1 MRDFGLADAGV
12 KVGAIAQ
19 KALKSADRLRA
30 VIVNARNGF
39 RELTSTSDRQEIHT
53 VCNKAD
59 RSLAYVRSELSKI
72 KNTAAEEKVRE
83 VWQDVNALEDILY
96 DWRTAYPDDTSPI
109 RINNTNSFGQPEEK
123 LNAPT
128 LIAYTIALVNRVF
141 EGAARRGS
149 GVLLKM
155 LKLFGYSFISLV
167 GQPNYIQRKALNDI
181 PESIQTV
188 EKALNL
194 DVQSIPYAVCPRC
207 SFTHIP
213 TYPNGPSDP
222 VYPTHCNER
231 LTELSDPCGT
241 DLLQEGKPIKVYH
254 AYSFYEWFG
263 RFIAHPGI
271 EQYGDRFCDDIASFE
286 KIPDTKRDIKD
297 GSFVHTF
304 RGHDGKLFLA
314 ERGNEG
320 RWVFLLHADFF
331 NVEGNRIRG
340 KTRSTGITSLVCLN
354 LPLSMRNDPAWIFIP
369 GLIQGKSEP
378 DAKNSEHRHY
388 WRLLID
394 EFSAGYSRGLQPHH
408 TYRSRCSG
416 EGLNERVFRVAIA
429 GVLMDFKA
437 ARPFA
442 GFLDVTSHHTCFLCK
457 CWHRAHLGRTDFQN
471 WKTAAVEFLKR
482 GAEAWLNA
490 KTPKEREEIEFF
502 YGTRYSELWRLPYWN
517 PIKQLLVD
525 PMHIFFLILMQRL
538 AREVLG
544 LDNPES
550 SEEEHRKSKT
560 SKKSQQKNS
569 FISFYHDFTPPPHSS
584 ELTSSIDTTA
594 TVPESLGLDE
604 PEAVDQRLSVLE
616 WGNLPSAEQTARVAR
631 MEQLKEEIQGNPRA
645 FQGISD
651 LHYLLSQGLPVSKLH
666 CDRLRKRLGKF
677 KWVVLAY
684 VCNDLMEFPDEKMEI
699 RLQPRFHSGGKKGI
713 SRREFG
719 DALYRWLLERIV
731 NPGQTFEWP
740 HFTPKDKPAPSI
752 PWLQLH
758 NIHENQRM
766 DPLRVPGS
774 EGRLELLAETIKRFN
789 WHSSHSVGHIHRF
802 LIQPIDELVGD
813 KQLKVNLNRQTLIA
827 LSFVC
832 IDLDILPEGKFGKT
846 ELINQLVKW
855 RLTKLLKPLPRVCI
869 ASDKVLQMV
878 QKSIRETVVPSWIT
892 RPPSDMGL
900 QQAGTLKADHW
911 RVLFNIHLPFSLI
924 RMWGKGSPS
933 AVDNAAEMTPVL
945 ETSMHLTCASILMTR
960 NSLSPKTR
968 DQFRSSLRDHILGLK
983 QIFPGFMLPTHH
995 LAFHIYDF
1003 MDGFSTVRNWWGFPF
1018 ERLIGKVQRM
1028 PTNHKIGQLE
1038 YTLLKVFYKGALF
1051 RRWLMRPDCPDILKL
1066 CKYLLDKAY
1075 GYNTVE
1081 SDEDDSDVLDGT
1093 EVAEM
1098 MEGKSNN
1105 PPPGHK
1111 VISGSVKL
1119 PLKLAKRVGNLQPR
1133 CYSQIPAAK
1142 GFYSIPSRVVG
1153 NSYVCYH
1160 QTKDVQ
1166 KPWVAGQI
1174 QYIFEDEGEIKLA
1187 IRPSKPFTGHRDPFA
1202 QFVDQG
1208 FDCRAVSS
1216 QFLDCYD
1223 IVTVDFIVGHT
1234 ARWEIEADFVV
1245 VLSLGWVSCSFIYT
1259 LSQEN

>member
-1 MRDFGLADAGV
+1 MSKWKNKKTTFKDLIDEEARNLQAAPSAISTSSSPPTPSNCNTPKAEIDLREPVTRDLGLTDAGV

-19 KALKSADRLRA
+19 KALKSADRLLA
-30 VIVNARNGF
+30 IIVNARNGF
-39 RELTSTSDRQEIHT
+39 QELTSNSDRHEIHT
-53 VCNKAD
+53 VCDTAD
-59 RSLAYVRSELSKI
+59 RSLVYVRSELPKI
-72 KNTAAEEKVRE
+72 KNTAAEEKVRG

-96 DWRTAYPDDTSPI
+96 DWRTAYPDDISPI
-109 RINNTNSFGQPEEK
+109 KINNTDSFGQPEEK

-155 LKLFGYSFISLV
+155 LKLFGYSFISLA
-167 GQPNYIQRKALNDI
+167 GQPNYIQKKALNDI

-241 DLLQEGKPIKVYH
+241 ELLQEGKPFKTYH

-271 EQYGDRFCDDIASFE
+271 EQYGDRFCDEIASFE

-394 EFSAGYSRGLQPHH
+394 EFSAGYLRGLQPRH
-408 TYRSRCSG
+408 TYRSHSS

-457 CWHRAHLGRTDFQN
+457 CWHRAHLGRTDYQN
-471 WKTAAVEFLKR
+471 WTTAGVEFLKR

-490 KTPKEREEIEFF
+490 KTPKERNEIEFF

-560 SKKSQQKNS
+560 SKKSQQNNS

-584 ELTSSIDTTA
+584 ELTSSTGTTSNP
-594 TVPESLGLDE
+594 PEVLGLDE

-616 WGNLPSAEQTARVAR
+616 WGDLSSAEQTARVSR
-631 MEQLKEEIQGNPRA
+631 MEQLREEIQGNPRA

-651 LHYLLSQGLPVSKLH
+651 LHYLLSQGLPVSDVH
-666 CDRLRKRLGKF
+666 RDRLRKRLGKF
-677 KWVVLAY
+677 KWVVLAH

-699 RLQPRFHSGGKKGI
+699 RLQSHFHSRGKKGI

-719 DALYRWLLERIV
+719 DALYRWLSERIL

-766 DPLRVPGS
+766 NPLRIPGL
-774 EGRLELLAETIKRFN
+774 EGRFELLAETIKRFN
-789 WHSSHSVGHIHRF
+789 WHSAHSVGHIHRF
-802 LIQPIDELVGD
+802 LTQPLVDDVVGD

-832 IDLDILPEGKFGKT
+832 IDLDILPEGKFGKA
-846 ELINQLVKW
+846 ELVNQLVKW
-855 RLTKLLKPLPRVCI
+855 RLTKPLKPLPRVRI

-878 QKSIRETVVPSWIT
+878 QRSIRETVVPSWIT

-924 RMWGKGSPS
+924 CMWGKGSPS

-1051 RRWLMRPDCPDILKL
+1051 
-1066 CKYLLDKAY
+1066 
-1075 GYNTVE
+1075 
-1081 SDEDDSDVLDGT
+1081 
-1093 EVAEM
+1093 
-1098 MEGKSNN
+1098 
-1105 PPPGHK
+1105 
-1111 VISGSVKL
+1111 
-1119 PLKLAKRVGNLQPR
+1119 
-1133 CYSQIPAAK
+1133 
-1142 GFYSIPSRVVG
+1142 
-1153 NSYVCYH
+1153 
-1160 QTKDVQ
+1160 
-1166 KPWVAGQI
+1166 
-1174 QYIFEDEGEIKLA
+1174 
-1187 IRPSKPFTGHRDPFA
+1187 
-1202 QFVDQG
+1202 
-1208 FDCRAVSS
+1208 
-1216 QFLDCYD
+1216 
-1223 IVTVDFIVGHT
+1223 
-1234 ARWEIEADFVV
+1234 
-1245 VLSLGWVSCSFIYT
+1245 
-1259 LSQEN
+1259 

>member
-1 MRDFGLADAGV
+1 
-12 KVGAIAQ
+12 
-19 KALKSADRLRA
+19 
-30 VIVNARNGF
+30 
-39 RELTSTSDRQEIHT
+39 
-53 VCNKAD
+53 
-59 RSLAYVRSELSKI
+59 RSELPKI
-72 KNTAAEEKVRE
+72 KNTAAEEKVKG

-96 DWRTAYPDDTSPI
+96 GWRTAYPDDISPI
-109 RINNTNSFGQPEEK
+109 KINNNVFIADSFGQPEEK

-155 LKLFGYSFISLV
+155 LKLFGYSFISLA
-167 GQPNYIQRKALNDI
+167 GQPNYIQKKALNDI

-241 DLLQEGKPIKVYH
+241 ELLQEGKPFKTYH

-271 EQYGDRFCDDIASFE
+271 EQYGDRFCDEIASFE

-394 EFSAGYSRGLQPHH
+394 EFSAGYLRGLQPRH
-408 TYRSRCSG
+408 TYRSHSS

-457 CWHRAHLGRTDFQN
+457 CWHRAHLGRTDYQN
-471 WKTAAVEFLKR
+471 WTTAGVEFLKR

-490 KTPKEREEIEFF
+490 KTPKERNEIEFF

-560 SKKSQQKNS
+560 SKKSQQNNS

-584 ELTSSIDTTA
+584 ELTSLI
-594 TVPESLGLDE
+594 
-604 PEAVDQRLSVLE
+604 
-616 WGNLPSAEQTARVAR
+616 
-631 MEQLKEEIQGNPRA
+631 
-645 FQGISD
+645 
-651 LHYLLSQGLPVSKLH
+651 
-666 CDRLRKRLGKF
+666 
-677 KWVVLAY
+677 
-684 VCNDLMEFPDEKMEI
+684 
-699 RLQPRFHSGGKKGI
+699 
-713 SRREFG
+713 
-719 DALYRWLLERIV
+719 
-731 NPGQTFEWP
+731 
-740 HFTPKDKPAPSI
+740 
-752 PWLQLH
+752 
-758 NIHENQRM
+758 
-766 DPLRVPGS
+766 
-774 EGRLELLAETIKRFN
+774 ETIKRFN
-789 WHSSHSVGHIHRF
+789 WHSAHSVGHIHRF
-802 LIQPIDELVGD
+802 LTQPLVDDVVGD

-832 IDLDILPEGKFGKT
+832 IDLDILPEGKFGKA
-846 ELINQLVKW
+846 ELVNQLVKW
-855 RLTKLLKPLPRVCI
+855 RLTKPLKPLPRVRI

-878 QKSIRETVVPSWIT
+878 QRSIRETVVPSWIT

-911 RVLFNIHLPFSLI
+911 R
-924 RMWGKGSPS
+924 GSPS

-1038 YTLLKVFYKGALF
+1038 YTLLKVFFKGALF
-1051 RRWLMRPDCPDILKL
+1051 RRWLMRPDCPDILKF

-1075 GYNTVE
+1075 GYNNVE
-1081 SDEDDSDVLDGT
+1081 SDQDECDDLDGS

-1105 PPPGHK
+1105 KPPPGHK
-1111 VISGSVKL
+1111 VISGFVKL

-1133 CYSQIPAAK
+1133 CYSQVPAAK

-1160 QTKDVQ
+1160 QTKDFQ

-1187 IRPSKPFTGHRDPFA
+1187 IRPSKPFTGHCDPFA

-1223 IVTVDFIVGHT
+1223 IVKVDLIIGHT
-1234 ARWEIEADFVV
+1234 ARWEIDADFVV
-1245 VLSLGWVSCSFIYT
+1245 VLSLGRVSCSFVRIF
-1259 LSQEN
+1259 E

>member
-53 VCNKAD
+53 VCDKAD

-109 RINNTNSFGQPEEK
+109 RINNSKCSLYCHQK

-394 EFSAGYSRGLQPHH
+394 EFSAGLQPHH

-584 ELTSSIDTTA
+584 ELTSSINTTA
-594 TVPESLGLDE
+594 T
-604 PEAVDQRLSVLE
+604 
-616 WGNLPSAEQTARVAR
+616 
-631 MEQLKEEIQGNPRA
+631 
-645 FQGISD
+645 
-651 LHYLLSQGLPVSKLH
+651 
-666 CDRLRKRLGKF
+666 
-677 KWVVLAY
+677 
-684 VCNDLMEFPDEKMEI
+684 
-699 RLQPRFHSGGKKGI
+699 
-713 SRREFG
+713 
-719 DALYRWLLERIV
+719 
-731 NPGQTFEWP
+731 
-740 HFTPKDKPAPSI
+740 
-752 PWLQLH
+752 
-758 NIHENQRM
+758 
-766 DPLRVPGS
+766 
-774 EGRLELLAETIKRFN
+774 TIKRFN

-832 IDLDILPEGKFGKT
+832 IDLDILPKGKFGKT

-855 RLTKLLKPLPRVCI
+855 RLTKPLKPLPRVCI

-911 RVLFNIHLPFSLI
+911 R
-924 RMWGKGSPS
+924 GSPS

-1051 RRWLMRPDCPDILKL
+1051 RRWLMRPDCPNILKL

-1245 VLSLGWVSCSFIYT
+1245 VLSLGRVSCSFIYT

>member
-1 MRDFGLADAGV
+1 
-12 KVGAIAQ
+12 
-19 KALKSADRLRA
+19 
-30 VIVNARNGF
+30 
-39 RELTSTSDRQEIHT
+39 LTSTSDRQEIHT
-53 VCNKAD
+53 LCDTAD
-59 RSLAYVRSELSKI
+59 RSLVYVRSELSKI
-72 KNTAAEEKVRE
+72 KNTAAEEKVKG

-96 DWRTAYPDDTSPI
+96 DWRTAYPDDISPI
-109 RINNTNSFGQPEEK
+109 KINNNVFIADSFGQPEEK

-155 LKLFGYSFISLV
+155 LKLFGYSFISLA
-167 GQPNYIQRKALNDI
+167 GEPNYIQKKALNDI

-222 VYPTHCNER
+222 VYPSHCNER

-241 DLLQEGKPIKVYH
+241 ELLQEGKPIKTYH

-271 EQYGDRFCDDIASFE
+271 EKYGDRFCDEIASFE

-297 GSFVHTF
+297 GSFIHTF

-354 LPLSMRNDPAWIFIP
+354 LPLPMRNDPAWIFIP
-369 GLIQGKSEP
+369 GLIQGRSEP

-394 EFSAGYSRGLQPHH
+394 EFSAGYLRGLQPRH
-408 TYRSRCSG
+408 TYRSHHSS

-457 CWHRAHLGRTDFQN
+457 CWHRAHLGRTDYQN
-471 WKTAAVEFLKR
+471 WKTAAVDFLKR

-490 KTPKEREEIEFF
+490 KSSKERDEIEFF

-525 PMHIFFLILMQRL
+525 PMHIFFLILMQRF

-544 LDNPES
+544 LDNPDS
-550 SEEEHRKSKT
+550 SEKEHRKSKT
-560 SKKSQQKNS
+560 SRKSQQNNS

-584 ELTSSIDTTA
+584 ELTSLIGTT
-594 TVPESLGLDE
+594 S
-604 PEAVDQRLSVLE
+604 
-616 WGNLPSAEQTARVAR
+616 
-631 MEQLKEEIQGNPRA
+631 KIQGDPRA

-651 LHYLLSQGLPVSKLH
+651 LHYLLSQGLPVSDVH
-666 CDRLRKRLGKF
+666 RDRLRKRLGKF

-699 RLQPRFHSGGKKGI
+699 RLQSHFHSRGKKGI

-719 DALYRWLLERIV
+719 DVLYR
-731 NPGQTFEWP
+731 
-740 HFTPKDKPAPSI
+740 
-752 PWLQLH
+752 
-758 NIHENQRM
+758 
-766 DPLRVPGS
+766 
-774 EGRLELLAETIKRFN
+774 
-789 WHSSHSVGHIHRF
+789 
-802 LIQPIDELVGD
+802 
-813 KQLKVNLNRQTLIA
+813 
-827 LSFVC
+827 
-832 IDLDILPEGKFGKT
+832 
-846 ELINQLVKW
+846 W
-855 RLTKLLKPLPRVCI
+855 RLTKPLKPLPRVRI
-869 ASDKVLQMV
+869 ASDKVLQTV
-878 QKSIRETVVPSWIT
+878 QRSIRETAVPSWIT

-911 RVLFNIHLPFSLI
+911 R
-924 RMWGKGSPS
+924 GSPS

-1051 RRWLMRPDCPDILKL
+1051 RRWLMRPDCPDILKF

-1075 GYNTVE
+1075 GYNNVELDQDE
-1081 SDEDDSDVLDGT
+1081 SDDLDGS
-1093 EVAEM
+1093 EVVEM
-1098 MEGKSNN
+1098 MEGKNN

-1111 VISGSVKL
+1111 VISGLVKL

-1133 CYSQIPAAK
+1133 CYSQVPAAK

-1160 QTKDVQ
+1160 QTKDFQ

-1187 IRPSKPFTGHRDPFA
+1187 IRPSKPLTGPCDPFA

-1223 IVTVDFIVGHT
+1223 IVTMDLIIGHT
-1234 ARWEIEADFVV
+1234 ARWEIEADYVV
-1245 VLSLGWVSCSFIYT
+1245 VLSLGRVSCSFVCI

>member
-53 VCNKAD
+53 VCDKAD

-109 RINNTNSFGQPEEK
+109 RINNSKCSLYFHQK

-128 LIAYTIALVNRVF
+128 LIAYTIALVNQVF

-194 DVQSIPYAVCPRC
+194 DVQSIPHAVCPRC

-594 TVPESLGLDE
+594 T
-604 PEAVDQRLSVLE
+604 
-616 WGNLPSAEQTARVAR
+616 
-631 MEQLKEEIQGNPRA
+631 
-645 FQGISD
+645 
-651 LHYLLSQGLPVSKLH
+651 
-666 CDRLRKRLGKF
+666 
-677 KWVVLAY
+677 
-684 VCNDLMEFPDEKMEI
+684 
-699 RLQPRFHSGGKKGI
+699 
-713 SRREFG
+713 
-719 DALYRWLLERIV
+719 
-731 NPGQTFEWP
+731 
-740 HFTPKDKPAPSI
+740 
-752 PWLQLH
+752 
-758 NIHENQRM
+758 
-766 DPLRVPGS
+766 
-774 EGRLELLAETIKRFN
+774 TIKRFN

-802 LIQPIDELVGD
+802 LTQPIDELVGD

-832 IDLDILPEGKFGKT
+832 IDLEILPEGKFGKT

-855 RLTKLLKPLPRVCI
+855 RLTKPLKPLPRVCI

-911 RVLFNIHLPFSLI
+911 R
-924 RMWGKGSPS
+924 GSPS

-1105 PPPGHK
+1105 NPPPGHK
-1111 VISGSVKL
+1111 VILGSVKL

-1234 ARWEIEADFVV
+1234 ARWEIEADLVV
-1245 VLSLGWVSCSFIYT
+1245 VLSLGRVSCSFIYT